1 MDAVEKAIFGD
12 VVKFDLNKIVD
23 LNGKIFQNTKID
35 KNAKWIFIII
45 FIMIKIIY
53 FICSFVILPFIS
65 KLKLF
70 IIRLNFFFVWFDFF
84 IIQ

>member
-35 KNAKWIFIII
+35 KNAK
-45 FIMIKIIY
+45 
-53 FICSFVILPFIS
+53 
-65 KLKLF
+65 
-70 IIRLNFFFVWFDFF
+70 
-84 IIQ
+84 